1 MNHPERTF
9 SFAEIEKSEDLL
21 DAMLNHRW
29 PLCYS
34 FYHDKLLYLNDGES
48 EELPEY
54 AVVTI
59 DKTEGR
65 FGVHGR
71 EIGRIEPTNLREAE
85 AMKIVQEMKA
95 GRCVGECTVQ
105 LIAEPKWHHRCE
117 LCDLDEE

>member
-1 MNHPERTF
+1 MNHPERAF
-9 SFAEIEKSEDLL
+9 SFAEIERREDLL
-21 DAMLNHRW
+21 DAMFNHRW

-48 EELPEY
+48 EDLPEY
-54 AVVTI
+54 AVVSV

-71 EIGRIEPTNLREAE
+71 EIGRINPSRLQKAD
-85 AMKIVQEMKA
+85 AMKLVQEMKTGSCA
-95 GRCVGECTVQ
+95 GESSVRLV
-105 LIAEPKWHHRCE
+105 AEPKWHHRCR